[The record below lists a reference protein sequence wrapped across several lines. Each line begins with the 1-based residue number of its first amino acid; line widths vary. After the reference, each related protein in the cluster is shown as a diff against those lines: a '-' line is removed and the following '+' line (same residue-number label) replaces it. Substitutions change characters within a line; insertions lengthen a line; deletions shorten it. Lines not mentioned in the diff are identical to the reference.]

1 MRSPRPVSAL
11 VFVPLLAAAA
21 LTLSGCHSNLA
32 ARFHHS
38 NLLARFHRRK
48 AAPSASV
55 RPKVAS
61 AVPPQALPLLPVDL
75 TKVQPNEA
83 GLVPILEYHDFVPT
97 AKATGYQYPAAAFR
111 QDIQWLYD
119 HNYRPISLDDYVNG
133 KIDVPAGM
141 SPVIFTFDDALRGQ
155 FIYTSDGKID
165 PNCAVGILD
174 DFHAKHPDW
183 ALKGTFFVLTD
194 VGTTLPPPF
203 YQKQYAQGK
212 MDYLVK
218 EGFEIGNHTIHHQ
231 LGMRHW
237 PDARVKAEFAGA
249 VANIHTYLPGY
260 NVDTLAL
267 PYGVYPK
274 NKTLVISGSSDG
286 QTYHNICALKAG
298 ADPAAS
304 PMGRD
309 FYGHAF
315 DPYYIPRI
323 IPGTGKYT
331 IRYWLALMEKDKN
344 LKFVSDGDPNTY
356 TVNAIAKGQ
365 INQARLAK
373 AHLHLRTYNGTQVSS
388 TT

>member
-1 MRSPRPVSAL
+1 MRSSRLVS
-11 VFVPLLAAAA
+11 VFVSVPLLAAAA
-21 LTLSGCHSNLA
+21 LALSGCHST
-32 ARFHHS
+32 
-38 NLLARFHRRK
+38 LLARFHHAKTEPARI
-48 AAPSASV
+48 V
-55 RPKVAS
+55 RPKAAVAS
-61 AVPPQALPLLPVDL
+61 APLPLLPVDL
-75 TKVQPNEA
+75 TKVQPNEV
-83 GLVPILEYHDFVPT
+83 GLVPILEYHDLVTT

-111 QDIQWLYD
+111 QDVQWLYD

-155 FIYTSDGKID
+155 FNYTDDGKID

-174 DFHAKHPDW
+174 DFHAQHPDW
-183 ALKGTFFVLTD
+183 PLKGTFFVLTD
-194 VGTTLPPPF
+194 IGTTLPPPF

-212 MDYLVK
+212 MEYLVK
-218 EGFEIGNHTIHHQ
+218 DGFEIGNHTIHHQ

-237 PDARVKAEFAGA
+237 PDARVQAEFAGA
-249 VANIHTYLPGY
+249 VANIHTYLPNY

-267 PYGVYPK
+267 PYGVFPK
-274 NKTLVISGSSDG
+274 NKALVISGSSGG
-286 QTYHNICALKAG
+286 QTYHNLCALKAG
-298 ADPAAS
+298 ADPASS

-309 FYGHAF
+309 FYGHPF

-323 IPGTGKYT
+323 IPGAGKYT

-356 TVNAIAKGQ
+356 TVNTIAKGQ

-388 TT
+388 SI